1 MEVKQYQIILVNLDP
16 TIGSEIKKTRP
27 CVVISPDE
35 MNKHLRTVV
44 IAPMTT
50 SSKHYPTRIEVKHDN
65 KIGWIVLDQIRTIDK
80 HRIIRLL
87 GRLSKPETKEL
98 APEVSAPKTQADM
111 GVGANNN
118 SNVGSNDLD
127 GVKKL

>member
-1 MEVKQYQIILVNLDP
+1 MEIRQYEIILVNLDP

-50 SSKHYPTRIEVKHDN
+50 TSKNYPTRVEIKHDN
-65 KIGWIVLDQIRTIDK
+65 KLGWIVLDQVRTIDK
-80 HRIIRLL
+80 QRILKNL
-87 GRLSKPETKEL
+87 GRLSKPEIKE
-98 APEVSAPKTQADM
+98 
-111 GVGANNN
+111 
-118 SNVGSNDLD
+118 
-127 GVKKL
+127 VKSILKETYVD